1 MPRSKRTKRSGD
13 SRLRLHFL
21 GAAGT
26 VTGSLH
32 FFEYTTEESE
42 VIRFFV
48 DAGLAQEDESLN
60 YQNRLPS
67 GLKASDIKFGIIT
80 HAHNDHTGFL
90 PKLYKDGFRGPVYAS
105 PQTAALMGILLPDSG
120 YLQEEEASRRLA
132 REVRRMSQ
140 VQAPQPIKQ
149 TKQATLGRKGRTAKS
164 DEKPQAKPSGRQQGK
179 KHPKQDAPRTVLPA
193 LYTKADAEA
202 ALKLIK
208 VVPFDQRFKA
218 HPLVA
223 FEYKRASHLLGA
235 AVVVLEVGTGSKTKR
250 IVISGD
256 IGRPDMP
263 VLKNIVR
270 LKRADY
276 VLCEATYGDRLH
288 PRRDRQATLADH
300 INEAHD
306 RAIKKAHPSFGHGVI
321 LIPAFA
327 VGRVQSVLF
336 DLRQLMAD
344 GRIPEIPV
352 FVDSPMAIKA
362 TDVYRKAVE
371 EYNPK
376 ALAALQAGDPFK
388 TPIYAELPDAAQS
401 KKLDDPPAK
410 PIIVLSSSGM
420 ASGGRVV
427 HHLKQRLP
435 GPQNT
440 VLFAGFQSDGTLG
453 RQLMNN
459 KGEELY
465 VGGEEVRVRAKIA
478 HMEDYSGHGDYND
491 ILNWLSGFS
500 QAPKKVFLVHG
511 DTDSLAAFKTRVE
524 ERFKWNVHVPHYREF
539 VDLD

>member
-32 FFEYTTEESE
+32 FFEYTSEEGE

-48 DAGLAQEDESLN
+48 DSGLAQEDESIN
-60 YQNRLPS
+60 YQNRLVS
-67 GLKASDIKFGIIT
+67 GMKASDLHFGIIT

-90 PKLYKDGFRGPVYAS
+90 PKLYKDGFRGPVYAT
-105 PQTAALMGILLPDSG
+105 PATAALMAILLPDSG
-120 YLQEEEASRRLA
+120 YLQEEEAARRLA
-132 REVRRMSQ
+132 REARRMREVAARQ
-140 VQAPQPIKQ
+140 QPQKPADKAQ
-149 TKQATLGRKGRTAKS
+149 KGNDKKAGPGAKERQKGRNNN
-164 DEKPQAKPSGRQQGK
+164 KPARK
-179 KHPKQDAPRTVLPA
+179 DAPRTVLPA

-202 ALKLIK
+202 SLNLIK
-208 VVPFDQRFKA
+208 PVPFDQRFKA
-218 HPLVA
+218 HNHVS

-235 AVVVLEVGTGSKTKR
+235 AVVVLEVGQGNKKKR

-276 VLCEATYGDRLH
+276 VICEATYGDRLH
-288 PRRDRQATLADH
+288 PVRDRQEQLAEY
-300 INEAHD
+300 INEAYD
-306 RAIKKAHPSFGHGVI
+306 RAVTKAHGTFGHGVI

-336 DLRQLMAD
+336 DLRQLMSD
-344 GRIPEIPV
+344 GRIPHIPV

-362 TDVYRKAVE
+362 NQVYRKHVE
-371 EYNPK
+371 EFNPK
-376 ALAALQAGDPFK
+376 ALAALQAGDPFT

-401 KKLDDPPAK
+401 KKLDEAPAK

-459 KGEELY
+459 KGEELTIA
-465 VGGEEVRVRAKIA
+465 GEPVRVRAKIF

-491 ILNWLSGFS
+491 ILHWLGGFGPP
-500 QAPKKVFLVHG
+500 PKKLFLVHG
-511 DTDSLAAFKTRVE
+511 DKDALAAMKGRVE
-524 ERFKWNVHVPHYREF
+524 ERLKWSVHVPRYREY

>member
-1 MPRSKRTKRSGD
+1 M
-13 SRLRLHFL
+13 
-21 GAAGT
+21 
-26 VTGSLH
+26 
-32 FFEYTTEESE
+32 
-42 VIRFFV
+42 
-48 DAGLAQEDESLN
+48 
-60 YQNRLPS
+60 
-67 GLKASDIKFGIIT
+67 KASDIKFGIIT

-90 PKLYKDGFRGPVYAS
+90 PKLYKDGFRGPVYATPS
-105 PQTAALMGILLPDSG
+105 TAALMGILLPDSG
-120 YLQEEEASRRLA
+120 FLQEEEAARRLA
-132 REVRRMSQ
+132 REVRRMR
-140 VQAPQPIKQ
+140 QAQPPVAAKP
-149 TKQATLGRKGRTAKS
+149 ALRGRKGRNTESAGQPQG
-164 DEKPQAKPSGRQQGK
+164 KPQDKSAERRQGK
-179 KHPKQDAPRTVLPA
+179 RPAKQDAPRTVLPA

-202 ALKLIK
+202 SLSLLK

-218 HPLVA
+218 HPLIT

-235 AVVVLEVGTGSKTKR
+235 AVVCLEVGTGNKTKR
-250 IVISGD
+250 IVVSGD

-270 LKRADY
+270 IKRADY

-288 PRRDRQATLADH
+288 PTADRQETLAQY
-300 INEAHD
+300 INEAYD
-306 RAIKKAHPSFGHGVI
+306 RALKKAHSTFGHGVI

-336 DLRQLMAD
+336 DLRQLMAE

-362 TDVYRKAVE
+362 NEVYRKAVD
-371 EYNPK
+371 EYNSK
-376 ALAALQAGDPFK
+376 ALAALKAGDPF
-388 TPIYAELPDAAQS
+388 TPLNYAELPDAAQS
-401 KKLDDPPAK
+401 KKLDNPPSK

-440 VLFAGFQSDGTLG
+440 VLFAGFQSEGTLG

-459 KGEELY
+459 KGEELF
-465 VGGEEVRVRAKIA
+465 VGGEEVRVRAKIF

-511 DTDSLAAFKTRVE
+511 DTSSLAAFKTRVE
-524 ERFKWNVHVPHYREF
+524 QRFKWNVHVPHYREY